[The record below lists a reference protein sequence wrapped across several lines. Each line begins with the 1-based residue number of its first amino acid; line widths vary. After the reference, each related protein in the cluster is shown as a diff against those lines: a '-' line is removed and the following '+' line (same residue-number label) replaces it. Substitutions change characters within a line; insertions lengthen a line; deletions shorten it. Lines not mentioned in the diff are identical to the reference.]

1 MTPPKGKLSPNHE
14 VLVSCAS
21 FWIFC
26 LENPS
31 ISGGK
36 KKALFLFG
44 EEHSRCL
51 CNPGGEDVS
60 PNGGSTSQE
69 SFVPNIS
76 EYSVYVGVRTTE

>member
-1 MTPPKGKLSPNHE
+1 MRSWSP
-14 VLVSCAS
+14 VLPFGSSVLKILQ
-21 FWIFC
+21 FQ
-26 LENPS
+26 E
-31 ISGGK
+31 GK

-69 SFVPNIS
+69 SFVPNVS